1 MNASGRPLIF
11 IPTYNEKDNVE
22 RILSEITGLNLGTDV
37 LFLDDNSPDGTGK
50 LLDRM
55 ASGNPTVRI
64 IHRPGKAGI
73 GSAHQAG
80 IARAYDEGRRILITM
95 DCDFTHPTKY
105 IPDFLAQAERA
116 EVAVGTRFVRADS
129 LADWDPVRLV
139 LTHMAHHLTKVML
152 DMPYDATGAF
162 RLYRLDRIPREIWG
176 LVRSVGYSFFI
187 ESLFVLHRNRFPIL
201 EVPIT
206 LPARTKGH
214 SKMTVRDAFRTAGRL
229 WELQLEAKRDPARFR
244 LGGRHA

>member
-1 MNASGRPLIF
+1 MNSAKRPLIF

-22 RILSEITGLNLGTDV
+22 RILSEITELNLGADI
-37 LFLDDNSPDGTGK
+37 LFLDDNSPDGTGE

-55 ASGNPTVRI
+55 AAGNPAVRI

-73 GSAHQAG
+73 GSAHQEG
-80 IARAYDEGRRILITM
+80 LRVAYDSERRIMITM

-105 IPDFLAQAERA
+105 IPDFLARAERCD
-116 EVAVGTRFVRADS
+116 VAVGTRFQRADS

-139 LTHMAHHLTKVML
+139 LTHLAHRLTKALL

-162 RLYRLDRIPREIWG
+162 RLYRLDRIPREVWG

-187 ESLFVLHRNRFPIL
+187 ESLFVLNSNRFSIV

-214 SKMTVRDAFRTAGRL
+214 SKMTVRDAFRTAARL
-229 WELQLEAKRDPARFR
+229 WELHREAKADPGRFR
-244 LGGRHA
+244 LASRSA

>member
-1 MNASGRPLIF
+1 MNSAGRPLIF

-22 RILSEITGLNLGTDV
+22 RILSEIVALNLGADV
-37 LFLDDNSPDGTGK
+37 LFLDDNSPDGTGE

-55 ASGNPTVRI
+55 ALGNPAVRI
-64 IHRPGKAGI
+64 IHRSRKSGI
-73 GSAHQAG
+73 GSAHQEG
-80 IARAYDEGRRILITM
+80 IRRAYDSGRSVLITM

-105 IPDFLAQAERA
+105 LPDFLARA
-116 EVAVGTRFVRADS
+116 EMGDVAVGTRFQRSDS

-139 LTHMAHHLTKVML
+139 LTHMAHHLTKVLL

-162 RLYRLDRIPREIWG
+162 RLYRLDRIPREIWP

-187 ESLFVLHRNRFPIL
+187 ESLFVLHSNRFPIV

-214 SKMTVRDAFRTAGRL
+214 SKMTVQDAFRTAGRL
-229 WELQLEAKRDPARFR
+229 WELHQEAKRDPRRFH
-244 LGGRHA
+244 LAGRRA